1 MINHHQVSC
10 LSSSWVSSRY
20 SSPAKSLKFIIINNA
35 FFWIVL
41 KHEFKL
47 GINVMGLFLSGPFLN
62 LNSASSF
69 SKWVNLVTE
78 GNEILL
84 RTWNFLVALKLCK
97 WNKWGR
103 CPFLSWKQSWYF
115 WDVRLS
121 KGRSTR
127 IKGSPKYLVMSSQQ
141 KWVTLR
147 RDFYNSKHVF
157 QNTGRFLHW
166 ASPKKWKYGKPRL
179 GEST

>member
-97 WNKWGR
+97 WNKWWAVS
-103 CPFLSWKQSWYF
+103 FSSHFKLKTETFDFS
-115 WDVRLS
+115 DVRSS
-121 KGRSTR
+121 KG
-127 IKGSPKYLVMSSQQ
+127 
-141 KWVTLR
+141 WVWK
-147 RDFYNSKHVF
+147 SKM
-157 QNTGRFLHW
+157 L
-166 ASPKKWKYGKPRL
+166 KI
-179 GEST
+179 